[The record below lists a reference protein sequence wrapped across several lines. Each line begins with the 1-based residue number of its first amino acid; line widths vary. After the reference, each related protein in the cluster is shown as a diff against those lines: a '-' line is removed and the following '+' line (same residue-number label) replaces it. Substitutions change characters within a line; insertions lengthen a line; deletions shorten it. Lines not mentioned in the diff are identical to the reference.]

1 MLAYDY
7 YNAAILSVRETT
19 NGVGKLEK
27 LTGESRRQFNERRKN
42 RLNHIKIR
50 TREKGKK

>member
-19 NGVGKLEK
+19 NGVDKLEK
-27 LTGESRRQFNERRKN
+27 LPGESRRQFNERRKI
-42 RLNHIKIR
+42 RLNNVMIR
-50 TREKGKK
+50 KGKK